1 MNGEACF
8 GVVSHCRGL
17 VGLVRTIRSMDV
29 EMSTSAR
36 DLLYSKNGLLSPSC
50 AAISL
55 TLCGV
60 KAMDSWTLA
69 QAASPALMQHIG
81 QFLIKLNL
89 GGNALSGD
97 IPDAIGDHCINIE
110 WIYLARS
117 PRITGSI
124 PENWSKLRKLRQV
137 HLFDTAVSGS
147 IPAAFF
153 GGATALREIDFSKTQ
168 LSGEIPSSI
177 GQLTHLIDFRLFG
190 SKVSGKIPTS
200 MRNLKHMQRIFM
212 GDTDLIV
219 PEGARG
225 LDHSNAAACAAFLAL
240 L

>member
-1 MNGEACF
+1 MAKHAAEE
-8 GVVSHCRGL
+8 SHTASTCA
-17 VGLVRTIRSMDV
+17 GLVRTIRSMDI
-29 EMSTSAR
+29 EMSESAR

-55 TLCGV
+55 TLSGV

-81 QFLIKLNL
+81 KFLIKLNL

-97 IPDAIGDHCINIE
+97 IPDAIGVRCVNIE

-117 PRITGSI
+117 PRITGPI
-124 PENWSKLRKLRQV
+124 PANWSNLRKLRQV
-137 HLFDTAVSGS
+137 HLFDTAVSGP
-147 IPAAFF
+147 IPTEFF
-153 GGATALREIDFSKTQ
+153 SGATALREIDFSKTQ

-177 GQLTHLIDFRLFG
+177 GQLTHLVDFRVYG
-190 SKVSGKIPTS
+190 SNVSGKIPTS
-200 MRNLKHMQRIFM
+200 MRNLKKMQRMFM
-212 GDTDLIV
+212 GSTDLII
-219 PEGARG
+219 PEGAKG
-225 LDHSNAAACAAFLAL
+225 LNHSTPAACVAFLEL